1 MFLDQ
6 TYCQNQDNSQRCYN
20 KKGTKNI
27 KIQPT
32 TRLSLN
38 ALGVQAING
47 KSFVSFLDNT
57 KTFEM
62 MKFMITIT
70 IQNIENEELK
80 SKLGKIMNN
89 KNLELKNIL
98 NTVNDEKNYEKLLLA
113 LEILSEKS
121 NTFKK
126 LLERLVKNPL
136 NFKTKSDQILE
147 NLQKAMLLS
156 YFMDKN
162 LQHQLIMEIPIA
174 VILDN
179 YSVHHA
185 TVFTELCNILNMD
198 LIHLPPYSPKYNPIE
213 QVWRTIKAKISR
225 KFITSIEQ
233 LKFIFENEF
242 KQVINNES
250 YWKNWLWKFL

>member
-6 TYCQNQDNSQRCYN
+6 TYCQNQDNSQKCYN

-32 TRLSLN
+32 KRLSLN

-47 KSFVSFLDNT
+47 NSFVSFLDNT

-62 MKFMITIT
+62 MKFMVTIT
-70 IQNIENEELK
+70 IQNIKNEELK
-80 SKLGKIMNN
+80 SKLEKIIYNED
-89 KNLELKNIL
+89 LELDNIL
-98 NTVNDEKNYEKLLLA
+98 NTVNIEENYEKLLLA
-113 LEILSEKS
+113 LEMLSEKS
-121 NTFKK
+121 KTFKK
-126 LLERLVKNPL
+126 LFERLMKNPL
-136 NFKTKSDQILE
+136 NFITKSNQVLE

-162 LQHQLIMEIPIA
+162 LQHQLIMEKPIA

-185 TVFTELCNILNMD
+185 IVFTELCNILNMD
-198 LIHLPPYSPKYNPIE
+198 LIHLLPYSPKYNPIE

-233 LKFIFENEF
+233 LRFIFENEF
-242 KQVINNES
+242 KQVIDDES
-250 YWKNWLWKFL
+250 YWENWLWKFL

>member
-20 KKGTKNI
+20 KKGNKNI

-62 MKFMITIT
+62 MKFMVTIT

-80 SKLGKIMNN
+80 SKLEKIIYNED
-89 KNLELKNIL
+89 LELDNIL
-98 NTVNDEKNYEKLLLA
+98 NTVNIEENYKKLLLA
-113 LEILSEKS
+113 LEMLSGKS

-126 LLERLVKNPL
+126 LFERLMKNPL
-136 NFKTKSDQILE
+136 NFKTKSNQVLE
-147 NLQKAMLLS
+147 NLQKAILLS

-162 LQHQLIMEIPIA
+162 LQQQLIMEKPIA

-185 TVFTELCNILNMD
+185 IVFTELCNILNMD

-213 QVWRTIKAKISR
+213 QVWRTIKSKISR

-242 KQVINNES
+242 KQVIDNES

>member
-32 TRLSLN
+32 NKLSLN

-62 MKFMITIT
+62 MKFMVTIT
-70 IQNIENEELK
+70 IKNIENDELK
-80 SKLGKIMNN
+80 SKLEKIINN
-89 KNLELKNIL
+89 SDLELENIL
-98 NTVNDEKNYEKLLLA
+98 NTVNIKENYEKLLLA
-113 LEILSEKS
+113 LKKLSNKS

-126 LLERLVKNPL
+126 LFERLVKNPL
-136 NFKTKSDQILE
+136 NFKTKSNQVLE

-156 YFMDKN
+156 YFFDKK
-162 LQHQLIMEIPIA
+162 LQNELIIEKPIA

-185 TVFTELCNILNMD
+185 IVFTELCNILNMD

-250 YWKNWLWKFL
+250 YWENWLWKFL